1 MKTLERIL
9 AVLTKNLGL
18 TIVLVLAVILFAIF
32 ADGLIGGIITAISAL
47 LAYTCVERHNAA
59 IKKKKIFFIGKTF
72 GLVLY
77 LINRFQIYLK
87 HKLCHNNVATTIS
100 DKYI

>member
-18 TIVLVLAVILFAIF
+18 TIVLVLAIILFAIF

-47 LAYTCVERHNAA
+47 LAYTCVEMLYQEYKKTSASSAA
-59 IKKKKIFFIGKTF
+59 KVKSTPKKRK
-72 GLVLY
+72 
-77 LINRFQIYLK
+77 
-87 HKLCHNNVATTIS
+87 
-100 DKYI
+100 

>member
-47 LAYTCVERHNAA
+47 LAYTCVEMLYQEYKKTSAPAA
-59 IKKKKIFFIGKTF
+59 TKVKPSRKKRK
-72 GLVLY
+72 
-77 LINRFQIYLK
+77 
-87 HKLCHNNVATTIS
+87 
-100 DKYI
+100 